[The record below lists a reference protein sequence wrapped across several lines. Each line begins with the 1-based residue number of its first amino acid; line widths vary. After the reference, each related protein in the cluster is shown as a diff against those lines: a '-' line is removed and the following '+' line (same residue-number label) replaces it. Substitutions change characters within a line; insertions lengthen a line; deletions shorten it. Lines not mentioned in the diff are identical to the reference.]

1 MSVFLKMLCRLNPL
15 EQITNSFKPT
25 VVTPVYSPP
34 IRQPFEG
41 AVHSTSLAQIAFG
54 LTRPIVAA
62 LG

>member
-1 MSVFLKMLCRLNPL
+1 MLCSLNAL